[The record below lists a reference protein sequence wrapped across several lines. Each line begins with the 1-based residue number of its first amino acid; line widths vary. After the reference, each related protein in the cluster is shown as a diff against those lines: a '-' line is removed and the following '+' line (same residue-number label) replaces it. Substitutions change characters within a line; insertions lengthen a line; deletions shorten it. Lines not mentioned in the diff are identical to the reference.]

1 MNVIELKNI
10 SKTYTL
16 GEKVTPIE
24 KTDFCLKKGEFAAVS
39 GESGIGKSTLLMI
52 IGGLLKPSDG
62 KVQIDGQDYWKLKD
76 KEQSE
81 IRKKKIGYLFQSI
94 QVIQALTV
102 EENIRFAASISK
114 QKIKKNDVLLV
125 LERFGLKE
133 KKDSLPCRLSGG
145 QKRRLM
151 IAITYVRDPEIIL
164 ADEPTND
171 LDEKWIE
178 IIMQT
183 FEEWLAKKKTLV
195 LVTHNKELWEKAE
208 NKYIIQDKVLV
219 KANVL

>member
-39 GESGIGKSTLLMI
+39 GESGIGKSTLLML
-52 IGGLLKPSDG
+52 IGGLLKPSEG
-62 KVQIDGQDYWKLKD
+62 KVQIGGQDYWKLKD
-76 KEQSE
+76 KEQAG
-81 IRKKKIGYLFQSI
+81 IRNKKIGYLFQSI
-94 QVIQALTV
+94 QVIQAFTV
-102 EENIRFAASISK
+102 EENIKFAASISK
-114 QKIKKNDVLLV
+114 RKITKDDVLEV

-133 KKDSLPCRLSGG
+133 KKNSLPCRLSGG

-178 IIMQT
+178 IVMQT
-183 FEEWLAKKKTLV
+183 FEEWLKKRKSLV

-208 NKYIIQDKVLV
+208 SRYVIQDKVLV
-219 KANVL
+219 KTNVL